1 MNKQGNKQIL
11 ESVYRKDFDAEE
23 LEETSLF
30 FYLPNFIAGIA
41 NISLLRGA
49 LVGNKELKWSDIPL
63 FKGLNSA
70 EIVQVIC
77 AGKVIKLHAGEY
89 VFRAGDQGNV
99 MYVIISGSVRVETV
113 IGGSRQELARFTTG
127 QIFGEIAFVANV
139 LRTADIVAEEEL
151 EVLEISEPFF
161 QELILE
167 LPQTAAKIL
176 VNLSKILCERLAN
189 TTRSW
194 IDSEYENILILFQT
208 LALETEIN
216 AVFDKFTAALVKALP
231 RIGAVELFI
240 EDNHFLW
247 TSPGFEPCRPGFDYL
262 EKQQELLVDETNFL
276 TINPIKIKGRS
287 TGYLLIFQEPGA
299 PFSAKE
305 LDILMKVSTQLGLV
319 IDRILLNE
327 ETKAMAT
334 IDPLTGLNNRYVFN
348 KEMTKEIN
356 RARRFGLPLSLLIAD
371 LDHFKKVNDTYG
383 HLAGDETLRKVAAL
397 ISGSARN
404 TDIAC
409 RYGGEEFAVLLP
421 MTDAAGALA
430 IAERLRQNVEQLK
443 IEFDKRSIEIT
454 ISIGVAT
461 YQGES
466 AARFFERADQ
476 AAYRS
481 KIEGRNR
488 VSAAE

>member
-1 MNKQGNKQIL
+1 MGN
-11 ESVYRKDFDAEE
+11 S
-23 LEETSLF
+23 
-30 FYLPNFIAGIA
+30 
-41 NISLLRGA
+41 
-49 LVGNKELKWSDIPL
+49 ELKWSDIPL

-77 AGKVIKLHAGEY
+77 AGKVLNLQAGEY
-89 VFRAGDQGNV
+89 VFRAGDQGNE
-99 MYVIISGSVRVETV
+99 MYVIISGSVRVETL
-113 IGGSRQELARFTTG
+113 IGGSRQTLARFTTG
-127 QIFGEIAFVANV
+127 QIFGEIAFVTNV
-139 LRTADIVAEEEL
+139 LRTADIVADEEL

-161 QELILE
+161 QELVLK

-208 LALETEIN
+208 LALETEVN
-216 AVFDKFTAALVKALP
+216 NVFDKFTTALVKALP
-231 RIGAVELFI
+231 RIGAVELFS
-240 EDNHFLW
+240 EGNHFLW
-247 TSPGFEPCRPGFDYL
+247 TSPGFEPCHPDFDYL
-262 EKQQELLVDETNFL
+262 EKQHELIVDESNFL
-276 TINPIKIKGRS
+276 TIIPIRIKGRS
-287 TGYLLIFQEPGA
+287 TGYLLISQEPGR

-305 LDILMKVSTQLGLV
+305 LDILTKVSTQLGLV

-327 ETKAMAT
+327 ETRALAT
-334 IDPLTGLNNRYVFN
+334 TDPLTGLNNRYIFN
-348 KEMTKEIN
+348 KEMAKEIN
-356 RARRFGLPLSLLIAD
+356 RARRFNLPLSLLMAD

-397 ISGSARN
+397 ISDSVRN
-404 TDIAC
+404 IDIAC

-421 MTDAAGALA
+421 MTDMEGAMM
-430 IAERLRQNVEQLK
+430 IAERLRQEVELLK
-443 IEFDKRSIEIT
+443 IEFNKLTIEIT

-466 AARFFERADQ
+466 AMRFFERADQ

-481 KIEGRNR
+481 KIEGRNK

>member
-1 MNKQGNKQIL
+1 
-11 ESVYRKDFDAEE
+11 
-23 LEETSLF
+23 
-30 FYLPNFIAGIA
+30 
-41 NISLLRGA
+41 
-49 LVGNKELKWSDIPL
+49 VGNIELKWSDIPL

-77 AGKVIKLHAGEY
+77 AGKVLKLQAGEY
-89 VFRAGDQGNV
+89 VFRAGDQGNE
-99 MYVIISGSVRVETV
+99 MYVIISGAVRVETL
-113 IGGSRQELARFTTG
+113 IGGSHQALARFTTG

-139 LRTADIVAEEEL
+139 LRTADIVATEEL
-151 EVLEISEPFF
+151 EILEISEPFF
-161 QELILE
+161 QELILK

-216 AVFDKFTAALVKALP
+216 NVFDKFTTALVKALP
-231 RIGAVELFI
+231 RIGAVELFV
-240 EDNHFLW
+240 EGNHFLW
-247 TSPGFEPCRPGFDYL
+247 ISPGFEPCHPDFGFL
-262 EKQQELLVDETNFL
+262 EKQRELLVDETNFL

-287 TGYLLIFQEPGA
+287 TGYLLISQEPGA
-299 PFSAKE
+299 PLSAKE
-305 LDILMKVSTQLGLV
+305 LDILTKVSTQLGLV

-327 ETKAMAT
+327 ETKALAT
-334 IDPLTGLNNRYVFN
+334 IDPLTGLNNRYVFK
-348 KEMTKEIN
+348 KEMAKEIN
-356 RARRFGLPLSLLIAD
+356 RARRFNLPISLLVAD

-397 ISGSARN
+397 ISESVRN
-404 TDIAC
+404 IDIAC

-421 MTDAAGALA
+421 MTDSVGALK
-430 IAERLRQNVEQLK
+430 IAERLRQNVEEMR
-443 IEFDKRSIEIT
+443 IEFNKLTIKIT

-466 AARFFERADQ
+466 STHFFERADQ
-476 AAYRS
+476 AAYQS
-481 KIEGRNR
+481 KMDGRNR